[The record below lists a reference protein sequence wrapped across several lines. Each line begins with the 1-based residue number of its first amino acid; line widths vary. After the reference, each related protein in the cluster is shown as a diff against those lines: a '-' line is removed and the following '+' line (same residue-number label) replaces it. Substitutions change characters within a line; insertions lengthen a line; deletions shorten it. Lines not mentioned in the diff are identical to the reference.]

1 MTGAACAALTALQVF
16 VSGGYYSFGVDVWS
30 LACIMAELMRCV
42 CIACDS
48 DRHEVIS
55 GAALPSNVFTPHFP
69 NKNLYQVVNTVALFH
84 ETSAPDLQSTKC
96 GAPPPQQSPQQQLIS
111 TASTHP
117 RHARASRCA
126 FS

>member
-1 MTGAACAALTALQVF
+1 M
-16 VSGGYYSFGVDVWS
+16 SGGYYSFGVDVWS

-55 GAALPSNVFTPHFP
+55 GAALTSNVFVPYFL
-69 NKNLYQVVNTVALFH
+69 NQNLHQVVNTVALFH

-96 GAPPPQQSPQQQLIS
+96 AAPLPQQSPQQQLLL
-111 TASTHP
+111 TTSTHP
-117 RHARASRCA
+117 RRARASRCA